1 MPPRPPHPLVQEFLD
16 AWVYPT
22 GFSGP
27 GVEFRLRMTER
38 CLPVWNGATV
48 RALKAGEADQRSAG
62 DEWKI
67 QRALAGYALE
77 GPQMSI
83 KQMATQL
90 LSVSLDQQE
99 RFIDLQRMRARQL
112 WDEMKHGQLNA
123 DVLLRGRWVA
133 REDDL
138 MEDVRANAQDNLAYF
153 GLTSMFAHIHPLAR
167 AAQNYFVEGIAC
179 LTIAAALQVIEDPL
193 IRHQMRSQQLEELMH
208 FMEGKYQLDA
218 LALTSED
225 QRPIEEAFDFLLKP
239 WATSMSPAFGG
250 RARPEPGPAA
260 DPPARAS

>member
-1 MPPRPPHPLVQEFLD
+1 MPPTLPLVQEFLD

-27 GVEFRLRMTER
+27 GVEFRRRMTAR
-38 CLPVWNGATV
+38 CLPIWNGATA
-48 RALKAGEADQRSAG
+48 RALKTAEADRRTPG
-62 DEWKI
+62 DEWKRE
-67 QRALAGYALE
+67 RALAGYALE

-83 KQMATQL
+83 KQMSTQL
-90 LSVSLDQQE
+90 LSVPLAMQAQY
-99 RFIDLQRMRARQL
+99 IDLQRMRARQI

-123 DVLLRGRWVA
+123 DVLLRGGWIT
-133 REDDL
+133 REEEL

-167 AAQNYFVEGIAC
+167 AAQNYFVEAIAS
-179 LTIAAALQVIEDPL
+179 LGIAAALQVVDDPL

-218 LALTSED
+218 YALTPAD
-225 QRPIEEAFDFLLKP
+225 QQPIEEAFDFLLKP
-239 WATSMSPAFGG
+239 WATKMSVAFGG
-250 RARPEPGPAA
+250 RARGEAG
-260 DPPARAS
+260 R